1 MWKSLILITFI
12 LGFAACSE
20 TTNPVSFSQTPGT
33 GGGSASGTG
42 GVSGATGTAG
52 TGGNTN
58 TGGSGGTGNPG
69 GTGGSAS
76 GGGSG
81 GMGGTAGTGT
91 PVSSG
96 SGGSSSSAS
105 ATTCPGGQPVSFPG
119 AEGFGACT
127 TGGRGGAVYYVTTL
141 AADPAGMTPGSLQ
154 WALNQTGPRYIL
166 FKVSGVISGAV
177 QLTRSDVTI
186 AGQTSPRG
194 IIVRGFHTTENP
206 YIDHDRGRISSVA
219 HADNWILRHLRTRP
233 AGGGLDDGLR
243 LRYTRNAI
251 VDHVS
256 SANATDEVI
265 EISYSNNITI
275 QNTMLSE
282 TLGDHADRGG
292 ILINYSNPADGFP
305 LDRISLHHNTWN
317 RIEGRMP
324 ELASETPESNGRTI
338 NVEVSNNLYW
348 DPGYFMDVT
357 NTTHAGGGD
366 GLPIYYALNY
376 VGNYYY
382 ARAGF
387 RFGMAWIPVN
397 APNHTTTY
405 FADDQFNLYPDRR
418 NYQFVYCCNNY
429 PSESSLPY
437 PNPDSVPSF
446 GRTSRHDFP
455 GITYVPST
463 TLRDFMRTNVGA
475 FPRDPMDRRL
485 TAPFATGVIDP
496 ASPRTN
502 PYNDALSLDFSS
514 SNPATDVDG
523 NGVPDAPTDTDND
536 GMPDAWET
544 AHGLNPSVPDH
555 NGTTLSSNPANGI
568 AGCTPGYSNLECYL
582 NELAEQRVRT
592 GS

>member
-1 MWKSLILITFI
+1 MWKNLIFI
-12 LGFAACSE
+12 LFILALAACSE
-20 TTNPVSFSQTPGT
+20 TTNPVSPSQTPGT
-33 GGGSASGTG
+33 GGSPGGGTGGTSGVAGATGTGGTGGSVGSGGSAGIGTTGTG
-42 GVSGATGTAG
+42 GVSSS
-52 TGGNTN
+52 GGN
-58 TGGSGGTGNPG
+58 GGGT
-69 GTGGSAS
+69 S
-76 GGGSG
+76 
-81 GMGGTAGTGT
+81 
-91 PVSSG
+91 PVST
-96 SGGSSSSAS
+96 
-105 ATTCPGGQPVSFPG
+105 TTCPGGQPVAFPG

-127 TGGRGGAVYYVTTL
+127 TGGRGGVVYYVTTL
-141 AADPAGMTPGSLQ
+141 AADPGGTTPGSLQ

-166 FKVSGVISGAV
+166 FKVSGVISGPV

-186 AGQTSPRG
+186 AGQTSPHG

-206 YIDHDRGRISSVA
+206 YIDHDRGRIASVV
-219 HADNWILRHLRTRP
+219 HADNWILRYLRTRP

-256 SANATDEVI
+256 VADATDEAI
-265 EISYSNNITI
+265 EISYSNTITI

-292 ILINYSNPADGFP
+292 ILVNYSNPADGFP
-305 LDRISLHHNTWN
+305 LDRLSLHHNTWN

-324 ELASETPESNGRTI
+324 ELASETVESNGRTI
-338 NVEVSNNLYW
+338 NVEISNNLYW

-382 ARAGF
+382 ARSGF
-387 RFGMAWIPVN
+387 RFGMVWIPLN
-397 APNHTTTY
+397 TPNNTTTY

-418 NYQFVYCCNNY
+418 NYQFVYCCNDY
-429 PSESSLPY
+429 PTTTSLLY

-446 GRTSRHDFP
+446 GRASRHDFP
-455 GITYVPST
+455 GITYVSST
-463 TLRDFMRTNVGA
+463 TLRDYMRANVGA

-485 TAPFATGVIDP
+485 IAPLATGTIDP

-514 SNPATDVDG
+514 SNPATDTDG

-536 GMPDAWET
+536 GMPDAWES
-544 AHGLNPSVPDH
+544 AHGLNPAVQDH
-555 NGTTLSSNPANGI
+555 NATTLSSNPANGI
-568 AGCTPGYSNLECYL
+568 AGCTTGYSNLECYL
-582 NELAEQRVRT
+582 NELAAWRVRT
-592 GS
+592 GM